1 MKVNYIRERTRCRSN
16 NFILLFKRSEYIEKI
31 IIINGTGVLGQTQKM
46 WSLAERKDE
55 TYCGSRNGQSDRI

>member
-1 MKVNYIRERTRCRSN
+1 MNVKVNYIRERTRCRSN

-46 WSLAERKDE
+46 
-55 TYCGSRNGQSDRI
+55 